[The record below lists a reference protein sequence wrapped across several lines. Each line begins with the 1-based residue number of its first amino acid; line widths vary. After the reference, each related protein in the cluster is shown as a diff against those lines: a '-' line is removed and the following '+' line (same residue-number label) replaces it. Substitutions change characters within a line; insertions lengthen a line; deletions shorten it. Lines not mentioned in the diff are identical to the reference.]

1 MSSEGKVQDLKAS
14 ISGAVKCLNSR
25 KYTDAMASIQ
35 ECYDYF
41 KDDNT
46 AVIDVLPYYCVILF
60 LNESGNGSKA
70 LSDFKISFIKEKGE
84 KGQEMWKEAMKI
96 FIKEMDG
103 DFKKIGPYIGLGF
116 YGIVEP
122 FQAFV
127 EIVKSEEE
135 MELKKILKILEITK
149 KCKANLKNSLLSEIG
164 ISVLLKLQAKIDNT
178 DEKELRNIDEKIKFN
193 S

>member
-84 KGQEMWKEAMKI
+84 KGQEMWY
-96 FIKEMDG
+96 
-103 DFKKIGPYIGLGF
+103 YINMRR
-116 YGIVEP
+116 I
-122 FQAFV
+122 
-127 EIVKSEEE
+127 
-135 MELKKILKILEITK
+135 
-149 KCKANLKNSLLSEIG
+149 
-164 ISVLLKLQAKIDNT
+164 
-178 DEKELRNIDEKIKFN
+178 
-193 S
+193 